1 MGQKRGVRLN
11 QIKNNIMAYERQVQI
26 ALDRFDQSL
35 AQLRGLIK
43 RGDNADAIRF
53 METGPLKDRFEELQN
68 IINVSK
74 SNNYGARGVQNTRPL

>member
-1 MGQKRGVRLN
+1 
-11 QIKNNIMAYERQVQI
+11 MAYERQVQI

-43 RGDNADAIRF
+43 RGENADAIRF
-53 METGPLKDRFEELQN
+53 MEEGPLKDRFEELQN

-74 SNNYGARGVQNTRPL
+74 SNNYGSRGVPNTRPL